1 MLYRLFLS
9 EEKIMNL
16 RSRLVFIYLLWNMKE
31 NKRTSMWCI
40 SWWSSCNK
48 TKEDNTEENKNNVN
62 KEKQVDNWKVENE

>member
-9 EEKIMNL
+9 KEKIMNL

-40 SWWSSCNK
+40 SWWSSCK
-48 TKEDNTEENKNNVN
+48 KIKENESTEENENTEE
-62 KEKQVDNWKVENE
+62 ESE